1 MAAFGLLLSGTPHP
15 PLAVRVRPTMSLDPA
30 DWKLLSR
37 RDQVDGALTLAA
49 AEAGTEAQVVT
60 VTIPRSD
67 DAPSLGLLLDEIAT
81 SGDAGIVA
89 VEGLVEG
96 GNGEKA
102 TAPLLPGDALVAA
115 AEEGKPTTGVSLEGL
130 PFDSVV
136 RSGSPPSPR
145 PSASS

>member
-1 MAAFGLLLSGTPHP
+1 MLFPSMAAFGLLLSGTPHP

-136 RSGSPPSPR
+136 ERL
-145 PSASS
+145 SSL